1 MNVIMSDARKERQ
14 ANPFYIDGI
23 PIDLVPC
30 EPTRIVPS
38 ELTKQLN
45 AIGLNCSETRGA
57 KLAKNIEE
65 VAEAVGVGTLTTFG
79 VYQDKL
85 CGDFDKASDDV
96 RGIKLPDS
104 SVRGT
109 ALLNELLDIRYE
121 QIANGKWEEGSAGKF
136 STMLRT
142 IQNKENYKYLKEKM
156 PDFPY
161 CEYPEDT
168 ISGEYATVD
177 AIKNMFRQAAA
188 ACTAATVE
196 GIDRVTLEAIFS
208 NAIEGLNESDIESD
222 YDSGDCN
229 RVITLVSGYD
239 PGTKKCEGVG
249 VVTCD
254 WRLKIKNYKEKK
266 SEPKHKTELTISAR
280 SALYTDPDALRKHY
294 DAVLAIHR
302 VASVLGNSFDIID
315 KVTVFDSLPPADID
329 TFSQSLL
336 CVSDEN
342 YAEAMV
348 FYSSDVQK
356 IGYIDNTGSNAEV
369 KYVKSMT
376 SGFMTSRTV
385 DISTEFNFELDSEV
399 VKAGIKVGFNVSL
412 TDQWSKEQTE
422 TIEFNVPAGSSAFL
436 YQVIIQCARLRLDT
450 LAGKYSYV
458 DHGKFLTNSY
468 KTTDKP
474 LYENTL

>member
-1 MNVIMSDARKERQ
+1 MNVIMSEARKKRQ

-85 CGDFDKASDDV
+85 CGRFGKASENV
-96 RGIKLPDS
+96 RDIRLPDS

-121 QIANGKWEEGSAGKF
+121 QTAKGKWQEGSTGTY
-136 STMLRT
+136 STMLRV
-142 IQNKENYKYLKEKM
+142 IQNKDNYKYLKEKM

-161 CEYPEDT
+161 CECPEDT

-177 AIKNMFRQAAA
+177 AIKNMFKQAAA

-208 NAIEGLNESDIESD
+208 NALEGLNESDIESD
-222 YDSGDCN
+222 YDSGDSN
-229 RVITLVSGYD
+229 RVIMLVSGYD
-239 PGTKKCEGVG
+239 PKTRKCEGVG

-266 SEPKHKTELTISAR
+266 SEPKHKTELKISAR
-280 SALYTDPDALRKHY
+280 SALYTDPDALCRHY
-294 DAVLAIHR
+294 KAVRAR
-302 VASVLGNSFDIID
+302 TRAASVLDNSFEIID
-315 KVTVFDSLPPADID
+315 KVTVFDSLPPANTD

-356 IGYIDNTGSNAEV
+356 IGHIDNTGSNAAA

-385 DISTEFNFELDSEV
+385 NISTEFNFELNAEV

-412 TDQWSKEQTE
+412 TDQWTKTQTE

-450 LAGKYSYV
+450 ATGNYSYV

-474 LYENTL
+474 LYEKGI